1 VPRPAAPS
9 PEVSHRRAQ
18 VAASKRHR
26 GADDPRSIDAVRVLR
41 ETMLAEHIQRIVD
54 SAPPLSAEQRSRL
67 AVLLLGP
74 AGDGHGGGRAA

>member
-1 VPRPAAPS
+1 VPRPTVPS

-26 GADDPRSIDAVRVLR
+26 GADDPRSIEADRVLR

-54 SAPPLSAEQRSRL
+54 SAPPLSAEQRNRL
-67 AVLLLGP
+67 AVLLLRP
-74 AGDGHGGGRAA
+74 AGDGEGGGHGA

>member
-1 VPRPAAPS
+1 MPRPAAPS

-54 SAPPLSAEQRSRL
+54 SAPPLSAEQRNRL
-67 AVLLLGP
+67 AVLLLRTPDKG
-74 AGDGHGGGRAA
+74 AA